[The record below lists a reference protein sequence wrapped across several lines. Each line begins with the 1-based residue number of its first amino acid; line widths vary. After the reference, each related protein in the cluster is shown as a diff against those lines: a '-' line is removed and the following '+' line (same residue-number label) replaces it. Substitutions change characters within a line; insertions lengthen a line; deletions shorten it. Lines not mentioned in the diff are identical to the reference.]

1 MKYIALLFFIFIAN
15 QSIAQVPQKMSFQA
29 VIRDANNN
37 LLSLKDISMRISIV
51 KGELESSPVYIETQI
66 GKTNLNGLVSF
77 QIGTG
82 AILMG
87 NFSLIDWSTGP
98 FYVYTE
104 TDPYGGFDYSITG
117 KSELLSV
124 PFAMYAA
131 NSKSGFDT
139 TSMNNKI
146 ILLQKQSIDNKNDI
160 QNNLDSIIANAFQTK
175 INVENI
181 QTNTYN
187 IKNNLDTLNS
197 KISTVD
203 FNSLI
208 AGYQKI
214 GRFVTAISLEGKDS
228 FDIKINGN
236 LTSSKTVTVGGNI
249 EALGATSTLGTLE
262 KPFKGLFIS
271 SGSLS
276 IASDTLGQN
285 VPPAVLSNVRGNLE
299 ISAGGLKLVGTD
311 QALVAPRIIS
321 TLTGNASTAT
331 KLETTRTI
339 NGVAFDG
346 TNNIIIPT
354 GILNSLSFNNVGT
367 GDASGDSFDGSVAK
381 TISYNS
387 IGAAPLAGST
397 LITTVGSL
405 TTGSIPFSLLTGTIP
420 IWNQSTTGNAAT
432 VTTNANLTGVVNSI
446 GNLTAINNG
455 VITNAMLA
463 NTAVA
468 NLVGTNTGDETAL
481 SIKNKLGIATL
492 TGDNTGDENAATL
505 KTKLGITL
513 ISGDN
518 TGDETNT
525 SIKSKL
531 GIATLS
537 GSNTGDQINITG
549 NAGTA
554 TKLAAS
560 KTINGIA
567 FDGSSNI
574 VIASTSANALTY
586 INSGLGD
593 ISGNSYDGSL
603 SKSISYNSIG
613 AVGSNTAITGA
624 IKTKITYDAK
634 GLVTAGA
641 DATTADIAASTNKNY
656 VTNAQ
661 AGVLS
666 NTSGTNTG
674 DESTATIKS
683 KLGITTLSG
692 SNTGDQTLPTLESLN
707 ASPLEGSNKLTTTG
721 LLSKLTLSSNKS
733 EEQSEEIDLSISIHK
748 LSGIGGRHYILKNG
762 IEGQII
768 YIIPFGE
775 RTTFSDI
782 TIDIENGTI
791 WISNQLITSNRER
804 PVVWSPFNE
813 KNPSKTIATALF
825 SENRWFITG
834 GTSTY

>member
-1 MKYIALLFFIFIAN
+1 MKYLFFILLICCSSNVF
-15 QSIAQVPQKMSFQA
+15 SQVPQKMSYQA
-29 VIRDANNN
+29 VIRDAQNN

-51 KGELESSPVYIETQI
+51 KGDLEPFAVYIETQN

-82 AILMG
+82 AILFG
-87 NFSLIDWSTGP
+87 NFSKIDWANGP
-98 FYVYTE
+98 YYIFTE
-104 TDPYGGFDYSITG
+104 TDPFGGFNYSITG

-124 PFAMYAA
+124 PYAMFAA
-131 NSKSGFDT
+131 NSSSGFDT
-139 TSMNNKI
+139 TNMYNKI
-146 ILLQKQSIDNKNDI
+146 ISLQKQSIDNKNNI
-160 QNNLDSIIANAFQTK
+160 QNNLDSIIANAQQIK
-175 INVENI
+175 LNVDNI
-181 QTNTYN
+181 QNNTDN

-208 AGYQKI
+208 AGYQKL
-214 GRFVTAISLEGKDS
+214 GQFVSAISLEGTDS

-236 LTSSKTVTVGGNI
+236 LTASKTVTVGGNI
-249 EALGATSTLGTLE
+249 EALGSTSTLGTLE

-285 VPPAVLSNVRGNLE
+285 IPAAVLSNVRGSLE

-321 TLTGNASTAT
+321 TLTGNASSAT
-331 KLETTRTI
+331 KLETPRNI

-346 TNNIIIPT
+346 SNNINIPS
-354 GILNSLSFNNVGT
+354 LNSNSLSFNNVGT
-367 GDASGDSFDGSVAK
+367 GDASGVTFNGSIAK

-397 LITTVGSL
+397 LITTVGNL
-405 TTGSIPFSLLTGTIP
+405 TAGAIPFTLLTGTIP

-432 VTTNANLTGVVNSI
+432 VTTNANLTGIVNSI
-446 GNLTAINNG
+446 GNFTTINNAA
-455 VITNAMLA
+455 ISNAMLA
-463 NTAVA
+463 NIAVA
-468 NLVGTNTGDETAL
+468 NL
-481 SIKNKLGIATL
+481 
-492 TGDNTGDENAATL
+492 
-505 KTKLGITL
+505 
-513 ISGDN
+513 
-518 TGDETNT
+518 
-525 SIKSKL
+525 
-531 GIATLS
+531 
-537 GSNTGDQINITG
+537 
-549 NAGTA
+549 
-554 TKLAAS
+554 
-560 KTINGIA
+560 
-567 FDGSSNI
+567 
-574 VIASTSANALTY
+574 
-586 INSGLGD
+586 
-593 ISGNSYDGSL
+593 
-603 SKSISYNSIG
+603 
-613 AVGSNTAITGA
+613 TGA
-624 IKTKITYDAK
+624 N
-634 GLVTAGA
+634 
-641 DATTADIAASTNKNY
+641 S
-656 VTNAQ
+656 
-661 AGVLS
+661 
-666 NTSGTNTG
+666 G
-674 DESTATIKS
+674 DESASTIKE

-721 LLSKLTLSSNKS
+721 LLFKLTLSSNKS
-733 EEQSEEIDLSISIHK
+733 KEQSEEIDLSISIHK
-748 LSGIGGRHYILKNG
+748 LSGIGGRHYILKDG

-804 PVVWSPFNE
+804 PVAWSPFNE
-813 KNPSKTIATALF
+813 NNPSKTIATALF

>member
-1 MKYIALLFFIFIAN
+1 MKCYLLLILLLISSFCIS
-15 QSIAQVPQKMSFQA
+15 QSPHKMSYQA
-29 VIRDANNN
+29 VIRDINNN
-37 LLSLKDISMRISIV
+37 LLSLKNIGMRISIL
-51 KGELESSPVYIETQI
+51 KGEKNGLPVYMETQQT
-66 GKTNLNGLVSF
+66 KTNLNGLISV
-77 QIGTG
+77 QIGAG
-82 AILMG
+82 SLFMG
-87 NFSLIDWSTGP
+87 DFSQIDWGDGP
-98 FYVYTE
+98 YYIYTE
-104 TDPYGGFDYSITG
+104 TDPDGGFDYRING
-117 KSELLSV
+117 VSELLSV
-124 PFAMYAA
+124 PYALYA
-131 NSKSGFDT
+131 EKSKSTFDT
-139 TSMNNKI
+139 TNIYNSI
-146 ILLQKQSIDNKNDI
+146 GFLQKQSNDNKKNI
-160 QNNLDSIIANAFQTK
+160 QNNLDSIISNAAQIK
-175 INVENI
+175 INVLNI
-181 QTNTYN
+181 QTNTDN
-187 IKNNLDTLNS
+187 IKNNLDTLNG

-203 FNSLI
+203 FNALI

-214 GRFVTAISLEGKDS
+214 GQFVTAISLEGKDS

-236 LTSSKTVTVGGNI
+236 LTASKTVTVGGNI
-249 EALGATSTLGTLE
+249 EALGSTSTLGTLE

-285 VPPAVLSNVRGNLE
+285 IPPAILSNVRGNLE
-299 ISAGGLKLVGTD
+299 ISAGGLKLNGND
-311 QALVAPRIIS
+311 EAFIAPRIVS
-321 TLTGNASTAT
+321 TLTGNASTAS
-331 KLETTRTI
+331 KLETPRTI
-339 NGVAFDG
+339 NGINFDG

-354 GILNSLSFNNVGT
+354 NTLNKLSFNNVGT
-367 GDASGDSFDGSVAK
+367 GDASGGTFDGSIAK

-405 TTGSIPFSLLTGTIP
+405 TSGSIPFSLLTGTIP

-481 SIKNKLGIATL
+481 SIKNKLGITNL
-492 TGDNTGDENAATL
+492 TGDNTGDENTTTL
-505 KTKLGITL
+505 KTKLGIAL

-518 TGDETNT
+518 TGDETT
-525 SIKSKL
+525 ASIKTKL
-531 GIATLS
+531 GIA
-537 GSNTGDQINITG
+537 
-549 NAGTA
+549 
-554 TKLAAS
+554 
-560 KTINGIA
+560 
-567 FDGSSNI
+567 
-574 VIASTSANALTY
+574 
-586 INSGLGD
+586 
-593 ISGNSYDGSL
+593 
-603 SKSISYNSIG
+603 
-613 AVGSNTAITGA
+613 
-624 IKTKITYDAK
+624 
-634 GLVTAGA
+634 
-641 DATTADIAASTNKNY
+641 
-656 VTNAQ
+656 
-661 AGVLS
+661 
-666 NTSGTNTG
+666 
-674 DESTATIKS
+674 
-683 KLGITTLSG
+683 TLSG

-721 LLSKLTLSSNKS
+721 LLFKLTLSSNKS